1 MGRWSAED
9 VMDPDL
15 SERREPSKTKM
26 TKMSSKIVNQKM
38 ERVED
43 RESKNG
49 RLDRFEKSTDVVK

>member
-1 MGRWSAED
+1 
-9 VMDPDL
+9 MDPDL